1 MIDRIGELPH
11 EIRLLILEFADMD
24 TRRYAGLLPKRI
36 PQQRKTHLEQLLSQ
50 ARVEINNNTLYL
62 SFGDAKTD
70 PHAIAHYHIE
80 PGKITR
86 TRGRVTL
93 RNNQTA
99 IMYYEYEQF
108 KYNAGSRLY
117 EPTLRLSAV

>member
-1 MIDRIGELPH
+1 MIHRIGELPH
-11 EIRLLILEFADMD
+11 DIRLLILEFADMD

-36 PQQRKTHLEQLLSQ
+36 PQDRKQNLEELLLQRS
-50 ARVEINNNTLYL
+50 VEINNNTLYL
-62 SFGDAKTD
+62 RFGDAKTD
-70 PHAIAHYHIE
+70 PLAIAHYQIE
-80 PGKITR
+80 PGRITR
-86 TRGRVTL
+86 TRGRVTM

-108 KYNAGSRLY
+108 KYNQGSRLY